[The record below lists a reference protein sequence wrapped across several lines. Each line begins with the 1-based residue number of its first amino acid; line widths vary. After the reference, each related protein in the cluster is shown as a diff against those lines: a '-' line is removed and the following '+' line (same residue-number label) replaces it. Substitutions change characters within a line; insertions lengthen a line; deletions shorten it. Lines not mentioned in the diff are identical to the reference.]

1 MGQAVENL
9 GQLFD
14 KIEETSEG
22 KDKVSLGEILDAVGS
37 RSFGPMLLV
46 AGIVTLAP
54 VVGDI
59 PGVPTL
65 MGMVVLLI
73 AGQLLFHRD
82 HIWLPNWLLNRSAPR
97 DKLMKALGWM
107 RSPARFIDKLL
118 RPRLTMLAQGFGV
131 YIIATACLLVA
142 IAAPP
147 MELVPFSA
155 NAAGAALTAF
165 GLGLMAKDGILI
177 LLSYTILAATIGL
190 VLYHFLGG

>member
-22 KDKVSLGEILDAVGS
+22 KDDVSLGEILDAVGS

-54 VVGDI
+54 VIGDI

-73 AGQLLFHRD
+73 VGQLLLHRD
-82 HIWLPNWLLNRSAPR
+82 HIWFPDWLLKRSVPR

-107 RSPARFIDKLL
+107 RSPARFIDKLI
-118 RPRLTMLAQGFGV
+118 RPRLTALAGGFGI
-131 YIIATACLLVA
+131 YLIAVACLLIAVA
-142 IAAPP
+142 MPP
-147 MELVPFSA
+147 MELIPFSA
-155 NAAGAALTAF
+155 NGAGAALTGF
-165 GLGLMAKDGILI
+165 GLGLMAHDGILI
-177 LLSYTILAATIGL
+177 LLAYAVLATTVGL
-190 VLYHFLGG
+190 VLYQFLGN